1 MHNNS
6 VRGKAETI
14 KQFGSSSV
22 ASRYLCKKK
31 MKILMVCLGNICRS
45 PIAEGILQHKCKKY
59 GISWHVDSAGT
70 NGYHDGEP
78 PHNMSQHVSKLNG
91 VDISDQ
97 RSRTFK
103 ADDFDHF
110 DLIIPMAADV
120 MREMKYIARGK
131 FDASKVKLLLDFS
144 FPGGNMDVPDP
155 WGRSEAAF
163 HEVFD
168 LINDACEAMITKH
181 TSKKQP

>member
-1 MHNNS
+1 
-6 VRGKAETI
+6 
-14 KQFGSSSV
+14 
-22 ASRYLCKKK
+22 

-70 NGYHDGEP
+70 NGYHNGEP
-78 PHNMSQHVSKLNG
+78 PHHTSQLVSKLNG

-120 MREMKYIARGK
+120 MQEMKYITRDKYDPG
-131 FDASKVKLLLDFS
+131 KVKLLLDYS
-144 FPGGNMDVPDP
+144 FPDEHMDVPDP

-168 LINDACEAMITKH
+168 LINEACEAMITKH